1 VRTDEPEEAAT
12 EFRQTAYVGRRR
24 ERELLAVLIRAAL
37 AGRGQA
43 VLLAGEPGIG
53 KTRLAE
59 ETAAMAA
66 AAGMTCL

>member
-1 VRTDEPEEAAT
+1 MSRRRQ
-12 EFRQTAYVGRRR
+12 EFGQTAYVGRRR

-43 VLLAGEPGIG
+43 VLLAGIG